1 MFIIKEQEMS
11 NNSSTIMR
19 LLQEYGWVAM
29 PKLSDAKA
37 ADIHTAFDQVIAY
50 AENNPTWIQTFNEKS
65 SAWKQ
70 AARIANMMNS
80 GYFGPYY
87 RDVRGGDK
95 DNKVTYQTC
104 NSFRSSCQ
112 AGGDAEIVLPQI
124 VNHLDKV
131 LFEALVEVLPS
142 FSTVVDSIAAAIPLL
157 KDRLV
162 LDNGDPNVSVRVLKY
177 FVDSRASTNPHVD
190 KSALTYIMHTSDG
203 VNGGS
208 LTFAS
213 PSCRDLNIADF
224 KNPAEYGAPLSNFGH
239 VFPGEA
245 LSATGLTSL
254 KATPHAALKPLCD
267 QVRYSIVAFW
277 LVKDVDLAPFS
288 TKIIV
293 RDDGVLRDY

>member
-1 MFIIKEQEMS
+1 MS
-11 NNSSTIMR
+11 TNSSKIIR
-19 LLQEYGWVAM
+19 LLQECGWIAM
-29 PKLSDAKA
+29 PRLSDARA
-37 ADIHTAFDQVIAY
+37 TDIHAAFDQVIAY
-50 AENNPTWIQTFNEKS
+50 AENNPDWIQTFNEKS
-65 SAWKQ
+65 SAWKH
-70 AARIANMMNS
+70 AARAADMMNS

-112 AGGDAEIVLPQI
+112 VECDTEIVLPPV

-131 LFEALVEVLPS
+131 LFEAFVEVMPS
-142 FSTVVDSIAAAIPLL
+142 FSAVVDSIVAAIPLL
-157 KDRLV
+157 KGRLV
-162 LDNGDPNVSVRVLKY
+162 LDNGDPNVSIRVLKY
-177 FVDSRASTNPHVD
+177 FVDSKASTNPHVD

-208 LTFAS
+208 LTFAN
-213 PSCRDLNIADF
+213 PSCEHLDIADF
-224 KNPAEYGAPLSNFGH
+224 KNPAEYGAPLASFGH

-254 KATPHAALKPLCD
+254 KATPHAALKPLCE
-267 QVRYSIVAFW
+267 QVRYSIVGFW
-277 LVKDVDLAPFS
+277 LVKGVDLAPFS

-293 RDDGVLRDY
+293 SDDGVLRDY